1 MAKWW
6 PLRTKGHRFA
16 MITRREGGR
25 RAYRDVAGAGGREA
39 LGRGVWGRVYDDC
52 AAATRDAPQAA
63 ALLPE
68 VYRLAQDA
76 QQRWPS
82 DSLDVPAD
90 AAGREAYA
98 RLQGVRRAMREA
110 AYRGSLV
117 AHGLGGD
124 EQHRRQQDAL
134 QAADALLRQSED

>member
-6 PLRTKGHRFA
+6 PWRREGHRFA
-16 MITRREGGR
+16 MITGRGGGR

-110 AYRGSLV
+110 SYRADLV

-124 EQHRRQQDAL
+124 VQRQRQQAAL
-134 QAADALLRQSED
+134 RAAEELLSPSED